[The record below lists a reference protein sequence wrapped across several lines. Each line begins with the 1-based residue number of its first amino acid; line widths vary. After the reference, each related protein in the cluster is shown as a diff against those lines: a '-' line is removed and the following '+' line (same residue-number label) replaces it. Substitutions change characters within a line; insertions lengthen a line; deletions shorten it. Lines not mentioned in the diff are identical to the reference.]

1 MDEKNNNIKETNSK
15 EKDKRKF
22 PIRIIIVLVA
32 LLIFA
37 VHAGVNLR
45 AQYLN
50 ISGINE
56 EYINIFYKN
65 FVNKYSTFGISFI
78 IVYLYFYIINK
89 FIKRGLKKFFEEE
102 KKQIPKLPNKSISL
116 IFALIF
122 AGIATKSLADKFLV
136 FENGAVFGQ
145 TDPIFGA
152 DIGYYLFSLPFI
164 TSTLTVLVELF
175 VVTIVYIGIYYV
187 ICLNIYF
194 DGVSGET
201 LKKNT
206 FIKQEL
212 LIVVLVTIVF
222 STYIF
227 INAQNILTGNM
238 VEIGDATGT
247 VLVGASKADVTIKLW
262 GYRLLSFIIL
272 IAVLRLLKYVKKQN
286 FKQGL
291 ISVLIVPVY
300 LIGLFI
306 VMTYFQMVH
315 VGTNELDN
323 EKEYIG
329 YNIKNTKEAYNIDIK
344 QKNIENYETITLEE
358 TEENKKVIDSVPL
371 ITKDVISTAISE
383 HQENSVYYSYNNTFL
398 ANYDINNKE
407 SLLYITPREILNDST
422 ISYNN
427 RTLKYTHGYSAV
439 VSSATDSDNDGYAEY
454 ILSDFSNEDILNIK
468 EPRIYF
474 GLKTDSTIMVNTS
487 YGKEYDYPLTASTY
501 EENVYDGKAGLK
513 LGFLDRLVLGI
524 SEKNYK
530 LAFSRNITNDTKI
543 ISKRNVIERAKTLL
557 PYVIYDE
564 NPYLV
569 ITDEGKL
576 VWVLDAYTRSNEYP
590 YSQSTVINIKGYKEK
605 INYIRN
611 SVKILIDAYDG
622 DTVFYITD
630 KSDPIIMTYRNIY
643 PDLFTEEE
651 LPKDIEKHLIYPE
664 FMYSIQASMLNL
676 YHDISEDTL
685 YRADDIWQIT
695 TKASTKNSTVAGV
708 EMKPY
713 YTYLKKTDSEKAEY
727 GLVLTYNKY
736 GKQNIISY
744 LVGTV
749 NQGKTELSLYKF
761 NSENNIV
768 GIIQLNNQIEQDAT
782 ISKELEQINTTGTK
796 LIKDMIIVPINNSL
810 LYIEPVYQVLLNE
823 SEIPVL
829 KKVIVAS
836 GNTVAIGDNLKSAIV
851 NLFND
856 DYAVD
861 INIVDPEDIN
871 ALIDSVIKANNN
883 LKESLNSNNF
893 EMIGKDIT
901 SLQAIIN
908 QLETARTN
916 ELEEE
921 EKKKKEEETIINSL
935 FKNENVV
942 SENEMQNEIKNE
954 VVNESYNNKINSIS
968 NSINSNIDNTI
979 NNN

>member
-1 MDEKNNNIKETNSK
+1 MEEKKDNDVKQTVS
-15 EKDKRKF
+15 KDKSKYS
-22 PIRIIIVLVA
+22 IRIIVVLVV
-32 LLIFA
+32 LLLFA
-37 VHAGVNLR
+37 VYTGVYLR

-50 ISGINE
+50 IIGINE
-56 EYINIFYKN
+56 NYIDIFYKKII
-65 FVNKYSTFGISFI
+65 NKYSILGISFI
-78 IVYLYFYIINK
+78 LVYFYFYIINK
-89 FIKRGLKKFFEEE
+89 FIKRGLKKFFDEE
-102 KKQIPKLPNKSISL
+102 KKQIPKLPNKSIAL

-122 AGIATKSLADKFLV
+122 AGLATKSLADKLLIFK
-136 FENGAVFGQ
+136 NGAVFGQ

-152 DIGYYLFSLPFI
+152 DIGYYMFSLPFI
-164 TSTLTVLVELF
+164 NSILIFLIELF
-175 VVTIVYIGIYYV
+175 IVTIIYVAIYYV
-187 ICLNIYF
+187 ICLNVYF

-222 STYIF
+222 CVYVF

-238 VEIGDATGT
+238 VEIGDTTQT
-247 VLVGASKADVTIKLW
+247 VLVGASKTDVTIKLW
-262 GYRLLSFIIL
+262 GYRLLSFIII
-272 IAVLRLLKYVKKQN
+272 IAVLRLLKYVRKQN
-286 FKQGL
+286 FKQGF
-291 ISVLIVPVY
+291 ISVLIVPIY
-300 LIGLFI
+300 LIGLFV

-344 QKNIENYETITLEE
+344 QKNIENYETITLDEI
-358 TEENKKVIDSVPL
+358 ENNQKAINNVPL

-398 ANYDINNKE
+398 ANYEIDNKE
-407 SLLYITPREILNDST
+407 KLLYITPREILNDST

-454 ILSDFSNEDILNIK
+454 ILSDFSNEGVLNIK
-468 EPRIYF
+468 QPRIYF

-487 YGKEYDYPLTASTY
+487 YGKEYDYPITASTY
-501 EENVYDGKAGLK
+501 EENVYDGKAGIK

-530 LAFSRNITNDTKI
+530 LAFSSNITENTRI

-557 PYVIYDE
+557 PYVLYDE

-569 ITDEGKL
+569 ISDDGKL

-590 YSQSTVINIKGYKEK
+590 YSQSSNINIKGYKEK

-611 SVKILIDAYDG
+611 SVKVLIDAYDG
-622 DTVFYITD
+622 DTTFYITD

-643 PDLFTEEE
+643 PNLFTENEF
-651 LPKDIEKHLIYPE
+651 PKDIEKHLVYPE
-664 FMYSIQASMLNL
+664 FMYNIQANMLNL

-713 YTYLKKTDSEKAEY
+713 YTYLKKTDSEKPEY

-744 LVGTV
+744 LVGTI
-749 NQGKTELSLYKF
+749 NQGKPELSLYKF

-901 SLQAIIN
+901 SLQTIIN
-908 QLETARTN
+908 QLEAARIN

-921 EKKKKEEETIINSL
+921 EKKKKDEENIIDSL
-935 FKNENVV
+935 FKNENSVTD
-942 SENEMQNEIKNE
+942 NKTQIEIDKEAKNE
-954 VVNESYNNKINSIS
+954 LTLNEDIN
-968 NSINSNIDNTI
+968 NTI
-979 NNN
+979 DVNTNN